1 MGYPAPLAAGV
12 EPMTA
17 RIPEAKTPG
26 KFAIYRGATAPTFAE
41 VDVMDTEGVTPQVEA
56 SFGALGEAGIDEGQ
70 TVKMLFSAPG
80 FSLTYAWFK
89 SGFPLP
95 RHSHDADCLY
105 YIVAGSLT
113 LGSETLGAGDGFFVP
128 KDGAYTYT
136 PGPEGVEV
144 LEFRHA
150 QHFDIRFLI
159 GNPAFWDKAV
169 ETVRTQHPAWLE
181 QPRPQ
186 DRAAVS

>member
-1 MGYPAPLAAGV
+1 
-12 EPMTA
+12 MTVHA
-17 RIPEAKTPG
+17 QTDTKSAG
-26 KFAIYRGATAPTFAE
+26 KFAIYRGAAAPAFSE
-41 VDVMDTEGVTPQVEA
+41 IDVMDYEGMTPQLEETFA
-56 SFGALGEAGIDEGQ
+56 QLGEAGIDDGQ

-95 RHSHDADCLY
+95 RHSHNADCLY

-128 KDGAYTYT
+128 ADGAYAYT
-136 PGPEGVEV
+136 PGPDGVEV

-150 QHFDIRFLI
+150 QHFNIKFLA
-159 GNPAFWDKAV
+159 GNPAFWNKAL
-169 ETVRTQHPAWLE
+169 ETVRSERAGWGE
-181 QPRPQ
+181 QQRPQ
-186 DRAAVS
+186 LVAAE

>member
-1 MGYPAPLAAGV
+1 MNAHPAKA
-12 EPMTA
+12 TA
-17 RIPEAKTPG
+17 G
-26 KFAIYRGATAPTFAE
+26 KFAIYRGEAAPAFSE
-41 VDVMDTEGVTPQVEA
+41 IDVMDYAGMTPQLEEA
-56 SFGALGEAGIDEGQ
+56 FAQLGEAGIDEGQ

-95 RHSHDADCLY
+95 RHSHNADCLY

-128 KDGAYTYT
+128 ADGAYTYT

-150 QHFDIRFLI
+150 QHFDIKFLA
-159 GNPAFWDKAV
+159 GNPAFWTKAL
-169 ETVRTQHPAWLE
+169 ETVRGERAGWKDQVR
-181 QPRPQ
+181 PR
-186 DRAAVS
+186 DAAAAAVS

>member
-1 MGYPAPLAAGV
+1 MTVPLNREGIAQG
-12 EPMTA
+12 EGA
-17 RIPEAKTPG
+17 R
-26 KFAIYRGATAPTFAE
+26 FAIFRGATAPSFAE
-41 VDVMDTEGVTPQVEA
+41 IDVMDYEGVTPVLQEC
-56 SFGALGEAGIDEGQ
+56 FDKLGDAGVADGQ
-70 TVKMLFSAPG
+70 TVKLLFSAPG

-113 LGSETLGAGDGFFVP
+113 LGAETLGAGDGFFVP
-128 KDGAYTYT
+128 KDAAYAYV
-136 PGPEGVEV
+136 PGPQGVEV

-150 QHFDIRFLI
+150 EHFNIKFLAA
-159 GNPAFWDKAV
+159 NPAFWKKAV
-169 ETVRTQHPAWLE
+169 ETVERERPAWRE

-186 DRAAVS
+186 DRLAL